1 VPRKSIGSQQESNR
15 MDKTPRGSQLLQL
28 NAIPGV
34 KSQSKK
40 RYAEDAIGNYEQG
53 HRGMSSPYNHNKHAS
68 PMNMNENYNTIIPYP
83 LPSSLTIS

>member
-34 KSQSKK
+34 KSSTKK
-40 RYAEDAIGNYEQG
+40 RYAEDASGNYDQG
-53 HRGMSSPYNHNKHAS
+53 HRVMSNKVGSPLNI
-68 PMNMNENYNTIIPYP
+68 NENYNTIIPYP
-83 LPSSLTIS
+83 SLPSSLTIS